1 MTVWVCLL
9 RGVNVGGAN
18 RLPMPE
24 FRALL
29 ADLGLP
35 GAVSHIQSGNAVFR
49 TADAPEALAA
59 RIADGLVRRFGI
71 ATPVLLRS
79 LAQIEAALAA
89 NPFPAAT
96 PTALHFFFLDNSLP
110 DDLQISLQARAA
122 EGETLVIT
130 DTLAWLHAPDG
141 IGRSRLAE
149 ALGRLK
155 LPVTARNLRTVQALA
170 EIARTLP

>member
-49 TADAPEALAA
+49 AAEAPEVLAA
-59 RIADGLVRRFGI
+59 RISHGLARRFGI

-89 NPFPAAT
+89 NPFPEAA
-96 PTALHFFFLDNSLP
+96 PTALHFFFLGNGLS
-110 DDLQISLQARAA
+110 DDLQVSLQARAVD
-122 EGETLVIT
+122 GETLVVAN
-130 DTLAWLHAPDG
+130 DLAWLHAPVG

-170 EIARTLP
+170 KIARTLP